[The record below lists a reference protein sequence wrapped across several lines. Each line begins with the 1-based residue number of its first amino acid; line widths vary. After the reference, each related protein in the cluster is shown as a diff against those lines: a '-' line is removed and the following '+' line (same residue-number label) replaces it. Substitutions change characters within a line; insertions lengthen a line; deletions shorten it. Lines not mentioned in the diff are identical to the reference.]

1 MVVDNI
7 DPSAFTFPGDSTL
20 PDLLRQQAQ
29 ERPDAAAVIFRDTV
43 HTNRELVERSEELAA
58 RLWNLGVR
66 GDTCVGLFAE
76 SSLELMVGVWGIL
89 SAGGAYLPLSPDYP
103 ADRLRYMLED
113 ARADV
118 VVCQKGLESRL
129 ARLLP
134 PGTRVVGLTAD
145 GEPAPAPA
153 EDGRTLSEDG
163 QKTLPHHLA
172 YVIHT
177 SGSTGKPKGVMIEH
191 QSIVS
196 QLGWLRETHGIG
208 PGVRV
213 LQKTPMSFDAA
224 QWEILAPAL
233 GATVVMST
241 PGSYRDPEEL
251 IRIIARHEV
260 TALQGVPTLLQA
272 LLDTEELDRCTSLRQ
287 IFSGGEA
294 LSRGLAR
301 RLLDT
306 LPGHTLVNLYGPT
319 ECTINA
325 SSFTVREEDLDGGP
339 LGIAIGTPTAGTAFH
354 ILDDAGE
361 PVATGESGE
370 LYISGVQLARGY
382 LHRPDLTAERF
393 VERPLGPDGAPVR
406 LYRTGDVVHAD
417 SDGVVHFSGRA
428 DNQVKLRGFR
438 VELDEIRLAI
448 ESHDWVRNAAV
459 AVRDN
464 PRTGLPGLVACVEL
478 SPREAALMDQGR
490 AGAHHQSKRSKL
502 QVKAQLSNPGL
513 RSADDLAGRPAVDLP
528 GRTPTP
534 EQRRRVF
541 TRKTYR
547 FYEGE
552 REVTGDDLLRLLDRR
567 PAAAAPRTPAGLSRA
582 ELGEILRWFGQY
594 HSEDRL
600 LPKYGYA
607 SPGALYATQ
616 MYLETNGIAGLA
628 PGVYYH
634 HPVDHSLVQVG
645 PASAESAPADARE
658 PYLHL
663 HFLGIRQA
671 IEPVYRNNI
680 KEVLEIETGHMVG
693 LFEEVLPAHGL
704 GIRDLAFVPG
714 AAARL
719 GADDEDYY
727 LGTFALTPG
736 DLPPPDDGAQLY
748 VQAHPGAVP
757 GLPAGQ
763 YHFRDGRLEHLTDEL
778 IERRHVIA
786 INQRVYERSSF
797 GITVTTGAREP
808 WLQYIDLGRHL
819 QRLQLNEER
828 VGLMSA
834 GYSSQ
839 SGNDLPAARRF
850 ADLLR
855 TTRGTTPGPVY
866 FFVGGRVSEEQWHG
880 EDMKEDVV
888 HMQGPAEMIRQDLAG
903 LLPDYMVPS
912 RVVVLDRLPLTANG
926 KIDAKALALAEET
939 ALDADQAPFV
949 APRTATEKR
958 IAALWQTAM
967 KCDSVSVLD
976 DFFGSGGNSL
986 IAVSLVH
993 RINRELGT
1001 GLPLQALFEAPTV
1014 ERLAQR
1020 IDADH
1025 AAPASR
1031 LVLLHGEPGHGAAGR
1046 GKTGGG
1052 KSGRGDAA
1060 RPVYCWPGL
1069 GGYPMNLRT
1078 LARDLDLGRPFHG
1091 VQAHGIN
1098 AGETPYATIR
1108 EMAARDIEEIR
1119 RHQPEGPYTLWG
1131 YSFGARVAFEAAHQ
1145 LEQAGERVD
1154 HLFLLAPG
1162 APRVRAR
1169 QAEVHGTRA
1178 SYSNEAFVRIL
1189 YSVFSGTVEG
1199 PTVEKCLRS
1208 AVDDETFAAFTHG
1221 EHPHLDLESIRRIIR
1236 IVTLTFDF
1244 TYTFHELAE
1253 RRVRAPVTI
1262 FKATGDDYAFIEN
1275 STGYAARP
1283 PAVVDLTADHYSMLK
1298 ESGVGELVRAIRN
1311 RLRRRPH
1318 KESVVP
1324 HINIKH
1330 FPVALS
1336 EERQS
1341 ELLTALTSAVRE
1353 AFACEEK
1360 VISIA
1365 LEPVEQEAWNEQ
1377 VYIPEIVN
1385 RKELLLKTPDY

>member
-1 MVVDNI
+1 M
-7 DPSAFTFPGDSTL
+7 
-20 PDLLRQQAQ
+20 
-29 ERPDAAAVIFRDTV
+29 ERPDDAAVIFRDTV
-43 HTNRELVERSEELAA
+43 HSNRELVERATGLAA
-58 RLWNLGVR
+58 QLSALGVR

-76 SSLELMVGVWGIL
+76 SSAELMVGVWGIL

-113 ARADV
+113 ARADI
-118 VVCQKGLESRL
+118 VVCQEGLESRL
-129 ARLLP
+129 ARLTP
-134 PGTRVVGLTAD
+134 PGTRVVTVTAD
-145 GEPAPAPA
+145 REPAPQTGPPRDADAPDASAAALSGDGAPPA
-153 EDGRTLSEDG
+153 EEGASRPEG
-163 QKTLPHHLA
+163 GAKPLPHHLA

-177 SGSTGKPKGVMIEH
+177 SGSTGRPKGVMIEH

-196 QLGWLRETHGIG
+196 QLGWLREAHGIG

-233 GATVVMST
+233 GATVVMSP

-251 IRIIARHEV
+251 VRTIVRHGV
-260 TALQGVPTLLQA
+260 HVLQGVPTLLQA
-272 LLDTEELDRCTSLRQ
+272 LLETEGFERCTSLRQ

-294 LSRGLAR
+294 LSRSLAR
-301 RLLDT
+301 HLLDT

-325 SSFTVREEDLDGGP
+325 SSCTVDPATVADGP
-339 LGIAIGTPTAGTAFH
+339 LGVPIGTPTAGTAFH
-354 ILDDAGE
+354 VLGE
-361 PVATGESGE
+361 DGTPVAAGESGE

-393 VERPLGPDGAPVR
+393 VERPLGPGGAPVR
-406 LYRTGDVVHAD
+406 LYRTGDLVHAD
-417 SDGVVHFSGRA
+417 PDGVVHFSGRA

-513 RSADDLAGRPAVDLP
+513 RPAADLAGRPAVDLP
-528 GRTPTP
+528 GSDPTP

-541 TRKTYR
+541 SRKTYR
-547 FYEGE
+547 FYEGD
-552 REVTGDDLLRLLDRR
+552 RAVTGDDLLRLVARR
-567 PAAAAPRTPAGLSRA
+567 PAPGPRRTPADLTRA

-594 HSEDRL
+594 HSEERL

-616 MYLETNGIAGLA
+616 MYLETGGIAGIA

-634 HPVDHSLVQVG
+634 HPVEHRLVRV
-645 PASAESAPADARE
+645 APAAHTAASDAE

-704 GIRDLAFVPG
+704 GIRDHAFVPG
-714 AAARL
+714 TAARL
-719 GADDEDYY
+719 GASDEDHY

-736 DLPPPDDGAQLY
+736 DLPPPEDGAQIY

-757 GLPAGQ
+757 GLAAGQ
-763 YHFRDGRLEHLTDEL
+763 YHYRDGRLEHLTDEL

-797 GITVTTGAREP
+797 GITVTTGARAP
-808 WLQYIDLGRHL
+808 WLQYVDLGRVL

-828 VGLMSA
+828 IGLMSA

-839 SGNDLPAARRF
+839 TGDDLPAARRF

-880 EDMKEDVV
+880 EDMKEDLV

-903 LLPDYMVPS
+903 LLPDYMVPN

-939 ALDADQAPFV
+939 ALDTDQAPYV
-949 APRTATEKR
+949 APRTATEER

-967 KCDSVSVLD
+967 KSDSVSVLD
-976 DFFGSGGNSL
+976 DFFASGGNSL
-986 IAVSLVH
+986 VAVSLVN

-1001 GLPLQALFEAPTV
+1001 SLPLQALFEAPTV
-1014 ERLAQR
+1014 EGLAR
-1020 IDADH
+1020 RVDADH

-1031 LVLLHGEPGHGAAGR
+1031 LVLLHGEGGHDGAG
-1046 GKTGGG
+1046 
-1052 KSGRGDAA
+1052 

-1078 LARDLDLGRPFHG
+1078 LARRLDLGRPFHG

-1098 AGETPYATIR
+1098 AGETPYSTIR
-1108 EMAARDIEEIR
+1108 EMAARDIAEIR
-1119 RHQPEGPYTLWG
+1119 RNQPEGPYTLWG

-1145 LEQAGERVD
+1145 LEQAGQRVD

-1162 APRVRAR
+1162 APEVRAR
-1169 QAEVHGTRA
+1169 EAEVHGTRA
-1178 SYSNEAFVRIL
+1178 NYANEAFVRIL

-1199 PTVEKCLRS
+1199 PAVEKCLRA
-1208 AVDDETFAAFTHG
+1208 AVDDATFAAFTHG

-1262 FKATGDDYAFIEN
+1262 FKATGDDYAFVEN
-1275 STGYAARP
+1275 TTGYAARP
-1283 PAVVDLTADHYSMLK
+1283 PAVVDLAADHYSMLK

-1311 RLRRRPH
+1311 RLRQRPH
-1318 KESVVP
+1318 EESVVP

-1336 EERQS
+1336 EERQA
-1341 ELLTALTSAVRE
+1341 ELLTALTAAVRE
-1353 AFACEEK
+1353 AFACDEK

-1385 RKELLLKTPDY
+1385 RKELLLKTPEY